1 MCFHVIPKIL
11 IFPVPWTRYIPM
23 FLHHRLGSASF
34 LFWTHP
40 TDGNVIRTLHS
51 DPSHLNLHSHSA
63 VVVDGRDHGLDEFQE
78 DKEVL
83 VHARLQSKHNS
94 MFGGSVIST
103 LINYWYERRKSAV
116 LLGQHT
122 NTHANSDF
130 DRHLFAFSG
139 EVSYDFF
146 HHGRMPVEQWHA
158 KLHKSSNLKSC
169 NETCVESNVSKWSH
183 STLPRNIQKQM
194 LQNLTDLQGCIDAW
208 GGPTS
213 NMLHKSANL

>member
-122 NTHANSDF
+122 NTHKHWFWPTPFCFQRWSVLWF
-130 DRHLFAFSG
+130 FS
-139 EVSYDFF
+139 S
-146 HHGRMPVEQWHA
+146 RPHA
-158 KLHKSSNLKSC
+158 CWTMTRK
-169 NETCVESNVSKWSH
+169 T
-183 STLPRNIQKQM
+183 T
-194 LQNLTDLQGCIDAW
+194 
-208 GGPTS
+208 
-213 NMLHKSANL
+213 